1 MRLQEWMKEVMFE
14 DYKLLFESATW
25 PFIDLPQ
32 TKGESGLESVD
43 LTTHIII
50 NIDLDKDTVLMVGGN
65 EEQDPVL
72 FTAVFNTENNHFT
85 FRDANTPAEWPDEGL
100 IMQERDI
107 VELLLMKDPNVRP
120 T

>member
-14 DYKLLFESATW
+14 DYEKLFEPELW

-32 TKGESGLESVD
+32 TKGDGIESVNFENHAI
-43 LTTHIII
+43 LNI
-50 NIDLDKDTVLMVGGN
+50 NLDNDTIMMVAGGDW
-65 EEQDPVL
+65 QDPVC
-72 FTAVFNTENNHFT
+72 FTAVFDAINNNFT
-85 FRDANTPAEWPDEGL
+85 FKDVITPALWPDEGL

-120 T
+120 K